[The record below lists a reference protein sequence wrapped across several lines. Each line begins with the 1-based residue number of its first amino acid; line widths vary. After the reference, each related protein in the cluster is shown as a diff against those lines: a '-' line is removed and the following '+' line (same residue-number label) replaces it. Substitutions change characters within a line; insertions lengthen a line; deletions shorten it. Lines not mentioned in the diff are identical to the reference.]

1 MKKSL
6 LVLGGAALLG
16 FTAITPPASAQT
28 LPSNDGRSSSPSLD
42 NPGITATITDPIYR
56 TPYPRNT
63 PPGRLVAVEKA
74 DWKLIYPFVAEYP
87 SFVWWQDT
95 YKIAF
100 TTEDSLGK
108 PVIGTAL
115 LTQPYRAKG
124 AKYLAAGNKIWVNA
138 QYINGLSLRCTPSQ
152 TYKLWMG
159 DGATSPQVIEGL
171 LAAEGASNLAPKAR
185 SLSVLTPDLLGVNM
199 AYGVNIAS
207 GRLMLDAMRALQ
219 HAPSMGYD
227 DPDFVVQGFSGGAM
241 ASAAAAT
248 LMPTYAPSLLK
259 RTKAIFM
266 GGTPMDMI
274 SISAKYRKNK
284 NGAFV
289 QKGNEQIG
297 MGLAVAIG
305 LSRQYPALHDYLY
318 RHLTPHGREVVHDF
332 NSMCL
337 SEMVDYVKANQLA
350 MNEIVDR
357 NLLDDAVLDSYL
369 RKESVKY
376 ISGMPTVFPGQHLY
390 LYHGNGD
397 VDVPVKDVWDQYY
410 KWLHHGVNVSMTMV
424 PSRDHISAQPVSIGP
439 LISEAVLEL
448 YRPRT
453 DTSRPLVNTV
463 INNAVI

>member
-171 LAAEGASNLAPKAR
+171 LAAEGASN
-185 SLSVLTPDLLGVNM
+185 
-199 AYGVNIAS
+199 
-207 GRLMLDAMRALQ
+207 
-219 HAPSMGYD
+219 
-227 DPDFVVQGFSGGAM
+227 
-241 ASAAAAT
+241 
-248 LMPTYAPSLLK
+248 
-259 RTKAIFM
+259 
-266 GGTPMDMI
+266 
-274 SISAKYRKNK
+274 
-284 NGAFV
+284 
-289 QKGNEQIG
+289 
-297 MGLAVAIG
+297 
-305 LSRQYPALHDYLY
+305 
-318 RHLTPHGREVVHDF
+318 
-332 NSMCL
+332 
-337 SEMVDYVKANQLA
+337 
-350 MNEIVDR
+350 
-357 NLLDDAVLDSYL
+357 
-369 RKESVKY
+369 
-376 ISGMPTVFPGQHLY
+376 
-390 LYHGNGD
+390 
-397 VDVPVKDVWDQYY
+397 
-410 KWLHHGVNVSMTMV
+410 
-424 PSRDHISAQPVSIGP
+424 
-439 LISEAVLEL
+439 
-448 YRPRT
+448 
-453 DTSRPLVNTV
+453 
-463 INNAVI
+463 